1 MDNQDEILSDS
12 QLQYILQS
20 LGVNEDFLNILQ
32 GLFNF

>member
-20 LGVNEDFLNILQ
+20 LGVNEDFLNIIQ
-32 GLFNF
+32 GMFNF